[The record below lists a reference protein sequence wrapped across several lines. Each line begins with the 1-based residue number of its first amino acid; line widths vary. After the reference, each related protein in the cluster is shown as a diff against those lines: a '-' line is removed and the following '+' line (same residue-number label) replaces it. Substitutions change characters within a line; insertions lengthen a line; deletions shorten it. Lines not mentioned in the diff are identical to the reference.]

1 MKTNYIE
8 MLERLKSFY
17 EAEEHYAN
25 QDKVIPA
32 IDFLMQD
39 LKKREELKLNFKKAS
54 WNHVEV
60 IVEFEKDEDEVE
72 TVVWH
77 FDLEELEN
85 EYFMELLKY
94 LVSLGKTECK
104 TWFGEFM
111 YIPYKDGKPLKINE
125 ASVRKV
131 IDGVIYYL
139 DEKEIKY

>member
-8 MLERLKSFY
+8 MLEGLKSFY
-17 EAEEHYAN
+17 EAGEHYAN
-25 QDKVIPA
+25 QDKVMPA

-60 IVEFEKDEDEVE
+60 IVEFEKDEDETE

-77 FDLEELEN
+77 FDLTELEN
-85 EYFMELLKY
+85 EYFIELLEY
-94 LVSLGKTECK
+94 LVSLGKTKEK
-104 TWFGEFM
+104 SWFGEFM
-111 YIPYKDGKPLKINE
+111 YIPYKDGKPRKINE

-131 IDGVIYYL
+131 IDGTIYYL
-139 DEKEIKY
+139 DDKK